1 MCALLAM
8 WEDSSDTQTEAG
20 FIMDCDR
27 VRAFAD
33 RVVFRGA
40 NLENGKPQ
48 FISSLQSLLM

>member
-8 WEDSSDTQTEAG
+8 WEDSSDTQTEAV

-48 FISSLQSLLM
+48 FISSLQSLLL